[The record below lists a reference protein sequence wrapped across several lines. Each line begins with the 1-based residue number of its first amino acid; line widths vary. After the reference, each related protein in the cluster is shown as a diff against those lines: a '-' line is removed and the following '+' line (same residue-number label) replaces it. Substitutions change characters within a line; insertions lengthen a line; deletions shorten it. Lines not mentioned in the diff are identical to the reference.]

1 MRSRILPLG
10 AALALVPAL
19 VLVASAPKSRKHT
32 AGAIRNAKEA
42 KAIAE
47 QDTGGKAVSARRI
60 ALNGASG
67 AWEVEV
73 RMPREDRGWRCI
85 IDSDTR
91 MMHTKTR
98 IEQPGAKGS
107 ADGSIHVVKGGR

>member
-1 MRSRILPLG
+1 MQVRILPLCAAVALLPVLGLG
-10 AALALVPAL
+10 ARTPKAHKRPAG
-19 VLVASAPKSRKHT
+19 V
-32 AGAIRNAKEA
+32 IRTAKEA

-67 AWEVEV
+67 AWEVAV
-73 RMPREDRGWRCI
+73 RMPHEDRGWRCI

-91 MMHTKTR
+91 MVHTKTR
-98 IEQPGAKGS
+98 IEQPDAKGS
-107 ADGSIHVVKGGR
+107 AGGSIHVVKGSR

>member
-1 MRSRILPLG
+1 MQFRILPLC
-10 AALALVPAL
+10 AAVALLPAL
-19 VLVASAPKSRKHT
+19 VLGARTPKSRKHT
-32 AGAIRNAKEA
+32 AGVIRTAKEA
-42 KAIAE
+42 KMIAE
-47 QDTGGKAVSARRI
+47 QDTGGKAISARRI

-73 RMPREDRGWRCI
+73 RMPHEDKGWRCI

-91 MMHTKTR
+91 MVHTKTR

-107 ADGSIHVVKGGR
+107 THGSVQVVKGSQ